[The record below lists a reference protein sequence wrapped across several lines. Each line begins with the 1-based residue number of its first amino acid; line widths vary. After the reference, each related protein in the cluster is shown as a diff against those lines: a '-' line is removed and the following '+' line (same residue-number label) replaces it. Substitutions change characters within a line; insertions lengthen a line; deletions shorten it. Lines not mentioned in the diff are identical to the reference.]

1 LIILLHFYSNFKK
14 IKRNG
19 KIFISALVIILFG
32 IRSNANSFQDSSIN
46 IANKCFI
53 IFDVDTSNY
62 KNPVKYYNDIKWSR
76 HTFDLFSIKSQQ
88 YQNEFIIKYE
98 FTHHANTPRTYFL
111 EVENTLID
119 KIYFYHIVE
128 NKLIKTDESGDEI
141 PFYKRKTPFRN
152 PLFEVAVYE
161 KGKHIIL
168 LKVIADG
175 RRLNFPLRLIEANS
189 FVSIAEKKDLLFG
202 LYLGVLF
209 ILFFLSAYFGYII
222 GDSVFYFFALYIGFL
237 SINQSILSGISFQY
251 WWPNQNELSNKSAP
265 VTIVLAI
272 IFGLIFAKSFFK
284 NEVYNKY
291 VIRSLNVFLIL
302 NMLLLTM
309 MLQNGE
315 VFNVSIRIMYNFIV
329 IFYISLCILGVY
341 YLFKKVQITR
351 FYILGFLLATAII
364 SFMTFLTNNKEPE
377 FIFTNNLV
385 VFLLLFKCIVL
396 FLALIDRF
404 RIYKNEKELAQL
416 QLIQKLEEINSLK
429 ENLNEELAIQIEIKT
444 RELEKKQTELYWSIL
459 TGEERERKRIA
470 KELHDGLGAQLSAI
484 KLHAQSVDYE
494 KMLLVENT
502 KTLHQNLINQIDEA
516 CLEVRSI
523 SHDLLPPGLINSGI
537 IESINRFVHQIKEN
551 SDIDL
556 KFIHQIEKETFTKD
570 VEVQIFR
577 IIQELVN
584 NILKHAHA
592 QSAAIQLIQDNS
604 RLLIIAEDDG
614 IGFDIEEN
622 NNGLGINNI
631 RNRIASLKGSI
642 VFDTLRNNGTTVII
656 EITLPE

>member
-1 LIILLHFYSNFKK
+1 
-14 IKRNG
+14 
-19 KIFISALVIILFG
+19 
-32 IRSNANSFQDSSIN
+32 
-46 IANKCFI
+46 
-53 IFDVDTSNY
+53 
-62 KNPVKYYNDIKWSR
+62 
-76 HTFDLFSIKSQQ
+76 
-88 YQNEFIIKYE
+88 
-98 FTHHANTPRTYFL
+98 
-111 EVENTLID
+111 
-119 KIYFYHIVE
+119 
-128 NKLIKTDESGDEI
+128 
-141 PFYKRKTPFRN
+141 
-152 PLFEVAVYE
+152 
-161 KGKHIIL
+161 
-168 LKVIADG
+168 
-175 RRLNFPLRLIEANS
+175 
-189 FVSIAEKKDLLFG
+189 
-202 LYLGVLF
+202 
-209 ILFFLSAYFGYII
+209 
-222 GDSVFYFFALYIGFL
+222 
-237 SINQSILSGISFQY
+237 
-251 WWPNQNELSNKSAP
+251 
-265 VTIVLAI
+265 
-272 IFGLIFAKSFFK
+272 
-284 NEVYNKY
+284 
-291 VIRSLNVFLIL
+291 
-302 NMLLLTM
+302 M

-592 QSAAIQLIQDNS
+592 QSAAIQLIQNNS

-614 IGFDIEEN
+614 IGFDMEDN
-622 NNGLGINNI
+622 RNGLGINNI

>member
-1 LIILLHFYSNFKK
+1 MLHFYSNFKK
-14 IKRNG
+14 IKGNG

-76 HTFDLFSIKSQQ
+76 HTFDLFSIKSKQ
-88 YQNEFIIKYE
+88 YQNEFLIKYE
-98 FTHHANTPRTYFL
+98 FTHHANTPKTYFL

-119 KIYFYHIVE
+119 KIYFYHIAE

-209 ILFFLSAYFGYII
+209 ILCFLSAYFGYII

-251 WWPNQNELSNKSAP
+251 WWPNQSELSNKSAP

-284 NEVYNKY
+284 NEGYNKY
-291 VIRSLNVFLIL
+291 VIRGLNIFLAL
-302 NMLLLTM
+302 NILLLSM
-309 MLQNGE
+309 ILQSGE
-315 VFNVSIRIMYNFIV
+315 VFNFSVFLMYNFII
-329 IFYISLCILGVY
+329 IFYVMLCILGIY
-341 YLFKKVQITR
+341 YLFKNVRISR
-351 FYILGFLLATAII
+351 FYFLGFLLATAII
-364 SFMTFLTNNKEPE
+364 SFMTYLTNKREPE
-377 FIFTNNLV
+377 FVFTNNLV
-385 VFLLLFKCIVL
+385 IYLLLFKCIIL

-404 RIYKNEKELAQL
+404 RVYKNDKELAQS
-416 QLIQKLEEINSLK
+416 QLIQKLEEINTLK
-429 ENLNEELAIQIEIKT
+429 ENLNDELVRQIETKT
-444 RELEKKQTELYWSIL
+444 QELEKKQTELYWSIL

-484 KLHAQSVDYE
+484 KLHAQSEDYE
-494 KMLLVENT
+494 NVLLMNKT
-502 KTLHQNLINQIDEA
+502 KNHHQNLIKQIDEA

-537 IESINRFVHQIKEN
+537 IESINRFVHQLKEN

-556 KFIHQIEKETFTKD
+556 KFIHQINKEAFTKD
-570 VEVQIFR
+570 LEVQIFR
-577 IIQELVN
+577 IIQELLN
-584 NILKHAHA
+584 NIIKHANA
-592 QSAAIQLIQDNS
+592 QSAAIQIIQNNS

-614 IGFDIEEN
+614 TGFDLEEN
-622 NNGLGINNI
+622 HKGLGINNI
-631 RNRIASLKGSI
+631 KNRIASLNGSI
-642 VFDTLRNNGTTVII
+642 VFDTQKNNGTTVII
-656 EITLPE
+656 EITLPK

>member
-1 LIILLHFYSNFKK
+1 
-14 IKRNG
+14 
-19 KIFISALVIILFG
+19 
-32 IRSNANSFQDSSIN
+32 
-46 IANKCFI
+46 
-53 IFDVDTSNY
+53 
-62 KNPVKYYNDIKWSR
+62 
-76 HTFDLFSIKSQQ
+76 
-88 YQNEFIIKYE
+88 
-98 FTHHANTPRTYFL
+98 
-111 EVENTLID
+111 
-119 KIYFYHIVE
+119 
-128 NKLIKTDESGDEI
+128 
-141 PFYKRKTPFRN
+141 
-152 PLFEVAVYE
+152 
-161 KGKHIIL
+161 
-168 LKVIADG
+168 
-175 RRLNFPLRLIEANS
+175 
-189 FVSIAEKKDLLFG
+189 
-202 LYLGVLF
+202 VLF